1 MFGVH
6 PDLRRHVAGTFV
18 SSALLGLV
26 GVAVVAAAAMGRAPV
41 PLWAAL
47 VFGAVSLAVG
57 WLGVVVAPRHYRE
70 SSRTVASVQPVP
82 GSATLRL
89 ESDSDSTSL
98 YARVGAGELA
108 LIVPRWGVNA
118 LLGGPV
124 AVDLYVN
131 PRTSG
136 IVALRTDRGLLWTI
150 PSLGA
155 DKSYQATE

>member
-1 MFGVH
+1 
-6 PDLRRHVAGTFV
+6 
-18 SSALLGLV
+18 
-26 GVAVVAAAAMGRAPV
+26 
-41 PLWAAL
+41 
-47 VFGAVSLAVG
+47 
-57 WLGVVVAPRHYRE
+57 
-70 SSRTVASVQPVP
+70 VQPVP